1 MIVDDHTAIRQL
13 LSQYVAA
20 MPGFTVVAEA
30 STVEEALRL
39 AAERRPQIVVLD
51 WALTDGT
58 ALKFL
63 AQGLGGEN
71 PPWVLVFSGNT
82 SDIALREAFSHGARG
97 FLEKTAGFSEFVDAL
112 QTMAEKRV
120 YMSPTVMR
128 AVHRMSSRLE
138 PVEASALTAREIEVV
153 RGLADGMTSKAIAA
167 KLGISVST
175 IGIDR
180 ARIAKRTGLSSV
192 AHLTLYAV
200 RRGLL
205 NQSVPGEPSV
215 GPSAVR

>member
-1 MIVDDHTAIRQL
+1 MIVDDQTAIRQL

-30 STVEEALRL
+30 STVDEALLL

-51 WALTDGT
+51 WALAEGT
-58 ALKFL
+58 ALNFL
-63 AQGLGGEN
+63 SQGLGGEN

-82 SDIALREAFSHGARG
+82 SDIVLREAFSYGARG

-112 QTMAEKRV
+112 HTMAERRV
-120 YMSPTVMR
+120 YMSSAVMR
-128 AVHRMSSRLE
+128 AVHRMSSMPE
-138 PVEASALTAREIEVV
+138 PADASALTAREIEVV
-153 RGLADGMTSKAIAA
+153 RCLADGMTSKAIAE

-175 IGIDR
+175 VGIDR
-180 ARIAKRTGLSSV
+180 ASIAKRTGLSSV

-205 NQSVPGEPSV
+205 NQSAIGEPSV
-215 GPSAVR
+215 GPAAAG